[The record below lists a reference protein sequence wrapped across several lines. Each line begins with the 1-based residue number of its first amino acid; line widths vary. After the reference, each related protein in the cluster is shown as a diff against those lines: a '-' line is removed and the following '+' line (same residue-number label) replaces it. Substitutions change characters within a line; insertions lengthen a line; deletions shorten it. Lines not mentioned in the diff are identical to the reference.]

1 MEREYKAM
9 RFLKRCEFWSFAIA
23 ALGLVWLCGEVW
35 SSING

>member
-23 ALGLVWLCGEVW
+23 ALSAVWWVAELY
-35 SSING
+35 SSLNY